1 MFWEETDHCEAG
13 PLGPLGFFTGSGRIK
28 QESTWARISRGPFYG
43 KSPNS
48 KIFGAA
54 RTGPD
59 FRARFFRAQAKNQNS
74 APNILSAPSSG
85 FRNGRTRP
93 RRPKILGGDRFPVK
107 PIFPGPSPARNI
119 PGYGS
124 RAQKL
129 LARSVGAPENFGHIR
144 CPVQKLRHF
153 FSVTDGQTHRHIDA
167 QTFPNDPCTTRG
179 ETKIFLPICG

>member
-1 MFWEETDHCEAG
+1 MIFG
-13 PLGPLGFFTGSGRIK
+13 PPANGPDPCGPQGASQDPDILNKKSPGA
-28 QESTWARISRGPFYG
+28 QISRGPFYG
-43 KSPNS
+43 KSPSS

-59 FRARFFRAQAKNQNS
+59 FRTRFFRARAKNQNS

-85 FRNGRTRP
+85 FQNGRTRP
-93 RRPKILGGDRFPVK
+93 RRPKTLGGDRFPVK

-129 LARSVGAPENFGHIR
+129 LARSVGAPENFGHIHR
-144 CPVQKLRHF
+144 LVQQLRHF
-153 FSVTDGQTHRHIDA
+153 FSVTDGQTHRHTDT
-167 QTFPNDPCTTRG
+167 QTHRH
-179 ETKIFLPICG
+179 LHQ